1 MSDDERQIVLRRE
14 KEQKR
19 TAKQMQRQA
28 IQLDH
33 RSPIALEE
41 IADWLEEATYEL
53 SQIRLLLG
61 MLATQQQPRP
71 QAQNPPAGT
80 PHTAPPKR

>member
-1 MSDDERQIVLRRE
+1 MSDDERQAMLRRE

-61 MLATQQQPRP
+61 MLVTQQQQRP
-71 QAQNPPAGT
+71 QAQNRPKGT
-80 PHTAPPKR
+80 PRTALPER